1 LNRAARFGCQ
11 NTQYPVSGWVNGITI
26 GWSVTWN
33 NGTQNCNS
41 VNAWAG
47 YYNSI
52 TGQILTNWNL

>member
-1 LNRAARFGCQ
+1 M
-11 NTQYPVSGWVNGITI
+11 NGITI

-47 YYNSI
+47 YYNSV